1 MKQQKQRL
9 QDVQT
14 TFQPIFAKTL
24 ITCMKIS
31 IIVAAAEN
39 GAIGKDNQ
47 LLWRLPDDLKRFKQ
61 LTLGHPM
68 IMGRKTFESIGKP
81 LPGRTSIVITRS
93 PDFAF
98 EGVVVVHSLDEALKK
113 AQEIDGEEACIVGG
127 GEIYKLSQAIAT
139 HIYLTRVH
147 TEIEGDTFFEIL
159 EPEAWSETERI
170 LHEADERHVFRFEF
184 INYIKK

>member
-1 MKQQKQRL
+1 
-9 QDVQT
+9 
-14 TFQPIFAKTL
+14 
-24 ITCMKIS
+24 MKIS

-93 PDFAF
+93 ADFAF
-98 EGVVVVHSLDEALKK
+98 EGVVVVHSLEEALKK
-113 AQEIDGEEACIVGG
+113 AEEIDGKEACIVGG
-127 GEIYKLSQAIAT
+127 GEIYRQSQAIAT

-147 TEIEGDTFFEIL
+147 TKIEGDTFFEI
-159 EPEAWSETERI
+159 ENPEAWAETERA
-170 LHEADERHVFRFEF
+170 LHEPDERHFFPFEF
-184 INYIKK
+184 INYIKKADK

>member
-1 MKQQKQRL
+1 MH
-9 QDVQT
+9 
-14 TFQPIFAKTL
+14 
-24 ITCMKIS
+24 IS

-81 LPGRTSIVITRS
+81 LPGRTSIVVTRS
-93 PDFAF
+93 ADFAF
-98 EGVVVVHSLDEALKK
+98 EGVIVAHSLQEALKK
-113 AQEIDGEEACIVGG
+113 AEEIDGEEVCIVGG
-127 GEIYKLSQAIAT
+127 GEIYKQSQTVAT
-139 HIYLTRVH
+139 HIYLTKVH

-159 EPEAWSETERI
+159 EPNAWIEAGRI
-170 LHEADERHVFRFEF
+170 LHEPDDRHIFRFEF
-184 INYIKK
+184 INYIKKADK

>member
-1 MKQQKQRL
+1 MQ
-9 QDVQT
+9 
-14 TFQPIFAKTL
+14 F
-24 ITCMKIS
+24 S

-93 PDFAF
+93 ADLPL
-98 EGVVVVHSLDEALKK
+98 EGVVVVHSLEEALQK
-113 AQEIDGEEACIVGG
+113 AKEIDGEEACIVGG
-127 GEIYKLSQAIAT
+127 GEIYRQCQDVAT
-139 HIYLTRVH
+139 HIYLTVVH
-147 TEIEGDTFFEIL
+147 TEVEGDTFFEIQN
-159 EPEAWSETERI
+159 PDAWIETERI
-170 LHEADERHVFRFEF
+170 LHEPDERHIFRFEF
-184 INYIKK
+184 INYIKKADK